1 METET
6 PEESS
11 EFRHCVLAR
20 TQQNNKT
27 NRTIRGGLEYRVT
40 TLMQTEEHFIF
51 HLDFIYEMDFMMEV
65 GRSNGTIPSR
75 GVNHF
80 CRTP

>member
-1 METET
+1 MEMET

-11 EFRHCVLAR
+11 EFGHCVLAR

-51 HLDFIYEMDFMMEV
+51 HLDLGFTAVLGRCFFIC
-65 GRSNGTIPSR
+65 T
-75 GVNHF
+75 
-80 CRTP
+80 